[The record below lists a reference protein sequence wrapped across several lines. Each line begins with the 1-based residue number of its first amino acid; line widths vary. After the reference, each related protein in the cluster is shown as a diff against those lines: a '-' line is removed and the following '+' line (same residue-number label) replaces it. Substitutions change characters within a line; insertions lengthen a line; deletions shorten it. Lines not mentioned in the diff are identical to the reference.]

1 MRSVIDFFS
10 SEHRQALLNSMSQ
23 LGRTPVATFMT
34 CLVIGITLALPAAL
48 FTALRNVQTVGAELQ
63 HTLQMTVFLKPGTVD
78 QAAATTFAA
87 ELKNKKGVASVKTV
101 SPEHGLQELQ
111 QDAGLQG
118 ALLGLSDNPLPWV
131 IILQPKSTE
140 DLSRL
145 AASLQKSPLVD
156 SLQLDEAW
164 VNRLTSLMSLAER
177 FIYLLTAF
185 LSMAVLLIINNVIRS
200 TTQQNEK
207 EIEIIKLFGGTNA
220 FIRRPFLYAG
230 MAYGLLGGII
240 AWLLVDMLL
249 LAIRAPLQHLLTLY
263 NSTFQVMGMGFSA
276 TLVLLGSSMLL
287 GLTGS
292 WFAVTRKL
300 RKC

>member
-1 MRSVIDFFS
+1 MRSLIDYFS
-10 SEHRQALLNSMSQ
+10 VEHRQALLNSLSQ
-23 LGRTPVATFMT
+23 LGRTPVATIMT

-48 FTALRNVQTVGAELQ
+48 FTALRNVQTVGTELQ
-63 HTLQMTVFLKPGTVD
+63 NTLQMTLFLKPGTANQDAV
-78 QAAATTFAA
+78 AFAT
-87 ELKNKKGVASVKTV
+87 ELKKKKGVRSVKTV
-101 SPEHGLQELQ
+101 SPERGLQELQ
-111 QDAGLQG
+111 QQAGFQG
-118 ALLGLSDNPLPWV
+118 ALLALPDNPLPWTV
-131 IILQPKSTE
+131 ILQPTSPE
-140 DLSRL
+140 ELSRL
-145 AASLQKSPLVD
+145 AATLQKSPLVD
-156 SLQLDEAW
+156 SLQMDEAW
-164 VNRLTSLMSLAER
+164 VNRLTSFMSVAER
-177 FIYLLTAF
+177 LIYLLTAF
-185 LSMAVLLIINNVIRS
+185 LSMAVLLIINNVIRG

-249 LAIRAPLQHLLTLY
+249 LAIRTPLQHLFTLY
-263 NSTFQVMGMGFSA
+263 NSTFQVMGMGFLA
-276 TLVLLGSSMLL
+276 TLALLGSSMLL